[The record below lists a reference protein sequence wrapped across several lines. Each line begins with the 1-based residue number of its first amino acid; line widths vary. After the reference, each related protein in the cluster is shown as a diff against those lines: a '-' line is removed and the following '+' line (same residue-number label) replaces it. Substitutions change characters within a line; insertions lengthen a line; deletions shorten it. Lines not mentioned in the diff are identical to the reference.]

1 MDRCQIAGALLGAL
15 TCAPVVSQTTLRTGS
30 PDEVGMSE
38 SILRS
43 GITLFEA
50 AVAADDLRG
59 AVLLVA
65 RQGVIVLHEALGW
78 RDVDRQE
85 PMEKDTLFRMASNTK
100 PVVAAGVMTLVD
112 DNKLGLDDNVR
123 QHIASFDNHRAAY
136 ITLRQL
142 LSHTSGLRIS
152 TIFYTPLIAR
162 SAQHPDAPNLQV
174 EVNRFGEVGAEIIPG
189 TSYSYSNPGF
199 NTLGAL
205 IEIGSGS
212 SLGDYLRQRIYEPL
226 GMSDSSNHESVAD
239 NSRMSAVFTRG
250 RRGGALR
257 ARWSPGDTPD
267 YPFVRASGGMIS
279 TAPDYVIFCQMFL
292 NGGTYGGTR
301 ILSEASVRAATSPQ
315 TRHIYTAEELAQVNS
330 FYGLGWSVSADGT
343 YSHGGSD
350 GTYAWVDPNRE
361 IIGIVFT
368 QTPGGR
374 NPRAQFKRVVEA
386 SLY

>member
-1 MDRCQIAGALLGAL
+1 MNRHQLAGALLGAL
-15 TCAPVVSQTTLRTGS
+15 ACAPVVSQSTLRTGS

-43 GITLFEA
+43 GITLFEE

-100 PVVAAGVMTLVD
+100 PVVAAAVITLVD
-112 DNKLGLDDNVR
+112 YKKLGLDDNVR
-123 QHIASFDNHRAAY
+123 QHIASFDNHRSAY

-142 LSHTSGLRIS
+142 LSHTGGLRIGP
-152 TIFYTPLIAR
+152 IFYRPLTAR
-162 SAQHPDAPNLQV
+162 SADHPDAPSLQV
-174 EVNRFGEVGAEIIPG
+174 EVDRFGEVGAEVIPG

-226 GMSDSSNHESVAD
+226 GQGMRSGNPESP
-239 NSRMSAVFTRG
+239 RFR
-250 RRGGALR
+250 
-257 ARWSPGDTPD
+257 
-267 YPFVRASGGMIS
+267 
-279 TAPDYVIFCQMFL
+279 Q
-292 NGGTYGGTR
+292 
-301 ILSEASVRAATSPQ
+301 Q
-315 TRHIYTAEELAQVNS
+315 TL
-330 FYGLGWSVSADGT
+330 
-343 YSHGGSD
+343 
-350 GTYAWVDPNRE
+350 
-361 IIGIVFT
+361 
-368 QTPGGR
+368 
-374 NPRAQFKRVVEA
+374 
-386 SLY
+386 

>member
-1 MDRCQIAGALLGAL
+1 MNRQQFAGALLGAL
-15 TCAPVVSQTTLRTGS
+15 ACAPVLSQTTLRTGS

-43 GITLFEA
+43 GITLFEE

-78 RDVDRQE
+78 RDVGRQE

-100 PVVAAGVMTLVD
+100 PVVAAAVMTLVD
-112 DNKLGLDDNVR
+112 ENKLALDDNVR
-123 QHIASFDNHRAAY
+123 QHIASFDNHRSAY

-142 LSHTSGLRIS
+142 LSHTSGMRIGP
-152 TIFYTPLIAR
+152 IFYTPLTPR
-162 SAQHPDAPNLQV
+162 SAEHPDAPSLQL
-174 EVNRFGEVGAEIIPG
+174 EVNRFGEVGAEIVPG

-250 RRGGALR
+250 RRGGGLR

-315 TRHIYTAEELAQVNS
+315 TRHIYTAEQLPGVNS
-330 FYGLGWSVSADGT
+330 FYGLGWSVAADGT

-374 NPRAQFKRVVEA
+374 NPRAQFKRVIEA